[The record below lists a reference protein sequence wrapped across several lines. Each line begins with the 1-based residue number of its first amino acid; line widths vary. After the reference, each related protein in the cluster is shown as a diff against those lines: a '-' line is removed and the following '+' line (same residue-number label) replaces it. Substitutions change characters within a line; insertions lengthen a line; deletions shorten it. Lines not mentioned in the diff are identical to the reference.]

1 MERQR
6 RSISAAAETSAE
18 IWFES
23 IALILCLC
31 GTAQLKVSVG
41 DETLLDL
48 QPLWADI
55 NPGSTAT
62 KVFGTKVGHLFFAP
76 SILPSEPR
84 TLNLWYRGGLE
95 QVEIKLEKSN
105 PGPSWPNL
113 TRSSQDHDQDQPLA
127 STSTYIQPPTAPT
140 STSSNPTDPIPTSI
154 PPASTGPRR
163 NKFDTL
169 NLDADLED
177 DQDQT
182 GKGTSEKDL
191 EKFFQTL
198 YGDLPP
204 EGRRAMMK
212 SFTESGGT
220 VLSTDWG
227 DVGGR
232 KVEAQ
237 PPK

>member
-84 TLNLWYRGGLE
+84 TLNL
-95 QVEIKLEKSN
+95 
-105 PGPSWPNL
+105 
-113 TRSSQDHDQDQPLA
+113 
-127 STSTYIQPPTAPT
+127 
-140 STSSNPTDPIPTSI
+140 
-154 PPASTGPRR
+154 
-163 NKFDTL
+163 
-169 NLDADLED
+169 
-177 DQDQT
+177 
-182 GKGTSEKDL
+182 
-191 EKFFQTL
+191 
-198 YGDLPP
+198 
-204 EGRRAMMK
+204 
-212 SFTESGGT
+212 
-220 VLSTDWG
+220 
-227 DVGGR
+227 
-232 KVEAQ
+232 
-237 PPK
+237 